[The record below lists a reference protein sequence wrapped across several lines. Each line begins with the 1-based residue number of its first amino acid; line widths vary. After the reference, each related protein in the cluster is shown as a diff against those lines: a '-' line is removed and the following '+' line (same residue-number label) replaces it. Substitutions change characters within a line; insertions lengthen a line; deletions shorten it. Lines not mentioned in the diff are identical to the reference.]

1 MTVKQVAVVM
11 RVDPETVRRWI
22 RTGKLAA
29 EKSSRKEGFAITNV
43 ALLEFVS
50 NCPRYS
56 KLMPKQ
62 TRLDLHAKDRIEYLR
77 RSISSREALL
87 ECVMQEIVD
96 LKDELE
102 YWEGMLHGNNSQ
114 H

>member
-22 RTGKLAA
+22 RTGKLPA
-29 EKSSRKEGFAITNV
+29 EKSSRKEGFVITNI

-50 NCPRYS
+50 RCPRYS
-56 KLMPKQ
+56 GLMPKQ
-62 TRLDLHAKDRIEYLR
+62 TRLNLHAKDRIEYLR

-87 ECVMQEIVD
+87 ARVMQEVVD
-96 LKDELE
+96 LRDELE
-102 YWEGMLHGNNSQ
+102 YWEEMLRRNGSQ
-114 H
+114 D